1 MNNILYEFIESM
13 INIAQKSFDEMDTRT
28 LCDFLHYAPY
38 YCNGGYDCE
47 EGIYKYLTEEV

>member
-28 LCDFLHYAPY
+28 LCDFCEYASH
-38 YCNGGYDCE
+38 CNGGYDCE